1 MYKVIRLLRLF
12 KILKLVKSNKRL
24 VHHFSEKMRISNGT
38 ERLIFFSFFYIVFIH
53 LSACMFVF
61 LADLEDEISET
72 RWIDKCLDFGTDYR
86 DLELFICSCYFIM
99 TTTATVGYGDIS
111 PVTTI
116 ERIFGMAL
124 MFCGVLSFTF
134 VSGTLASILSAF
146 DTSQA
151 IFSERVIQLNRLR
164 QHYPVSESLIKN
176 IRQALNFDANKTDD
190 FLGDLSKDLPA
201 GIKMELMMVV
211 YQTQFAQFPF
221 FSNLGNR
228 YFVTW
233 VSSMLK
239 PRITTA

>member
-1 MYKVIRLLRLF
+1 M
-12 KILKLVKSNKRL
+12 
-24 VHHFSEKMRISNGT
+24 
-38 ERLIFFSFFYIVFIH
+38 
-53 LSACMFVF
+53 
-61 LADLEDEISET
+61 
-72 RWIDKCLDFGTDYR
+72 DFGTEIR
-86 DLELFICSCYFIM
+86 DLELFICSSYFIM

-111 PVTTI
+111 PVTTL

-164 QHYPVSESLIKN
+164 QHYPVSESLIKH

-190 FLGDLSKDLPA
+190 FLEDLSKDLPA

-211 YQTQFAQFPF
+211 YQT
-221 FSNLGNR
+221 
-228 YFVTW
+228 
-233 VSSMLK
+233 
-239 PRITTA
+239 